1 MVNNGQSTIIM
12 EDPNDKKIDAA
23 ASEAN
28 DFLAKQ
34 IKMNGNDV
42 YSWVKH
48 VVHVYTLSKYDS
60 GYLYN
65 TLHSRLVRK
74 VTLS

>member
-1 MVNNGQSTIIM
+1 MVNNSQSTIIM
-12 EDPNDKKIDAA
+12 EDPNDKKIDAP

-42 YSWVKH
+42 YS
-48 VVHVYTLSKYDS
+48 
-60 GYLYN
+60 
-65 TLHSRLVRK
+65 
-74 VTLS
+74 